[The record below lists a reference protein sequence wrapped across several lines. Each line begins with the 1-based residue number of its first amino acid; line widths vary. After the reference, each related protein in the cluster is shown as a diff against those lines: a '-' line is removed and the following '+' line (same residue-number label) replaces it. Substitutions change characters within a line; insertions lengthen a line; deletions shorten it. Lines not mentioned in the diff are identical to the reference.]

1 MLIILFMPK
10 AKRVFI
16 SDCEG
21 PISKNDNAF
30 ELSSKFIPYG
40 DKLFPVVSRYDDVLA
55 DVVKKPKYK
64 AGDTLRLILPFFKA
78 YEVTDK
84 MMIEESSNNILLVPG
99 APNTLKAISKL
110 ASTFIVSTSYE
121 HYIRALCGQI
131 DFPFEST
138 YSTRLNLDSFGITET
153 EKEELKKT
161 ASEIAN
167 MPVINIP
174 KSNRLEEFSEEDK
187 RNIERLDY
195 IFWKRTPQMTVG
207 RILDEVNPIGGYEK
221 ANAVKN
227 ITKKLGVDLADT
239 MYVGDSITD
248 VEAFRLVREGSG
260 LTVSFNGNNYA
271 VREAEIGV
279 TSPDTSAIEFI
290 AGTFIQEGKED
301 LLDELKR
308 FPRIET
314 ITQENMEEFSKHSS
328 KFRKTV
334 RGEAVGKL
342 G

>member
-1 MLIILFMPK
+1 
-10 AKRVFI
+10 
-16 SDCEG
+16 
-21 PISKNDNAF
+21 
-30 ELSSKFIPYG
+30 
-40 DKLFPVVSRYDDVLA
+40 
-55 DVVKKPKYK
+55 
-64 AGDTLRLILPFFKA
+64 
-78 YEVTDK
+78 
-84 MMIEESSNNILLVPG
+84 
-99 APNTLKAISKL
+99 
-110 ASTFIVSTSYE
+110 
-121 HYIRALCGQI
+121 
-131 DFPFEST
+131 
-138 YSTRLNLDSFGITET
+138 LNLDSFGITET

-207 RILDEVNPIGGYEK
+207 RILNEVNPIGGYEK